1 MSTFGIKILQKG
13 RNKMWSVLIGFSGF
27 LMLVA
32 ATYDLLPVGLF
43 ILVISLT
50 LISCGIILY
59 AYEAY
64 RDVPEGIKNNHNFF
78 NSLSSR
84 GWLGWL
90 TGMVLTGFYI
100 LLYWSLNCFQRRFDL
115 L

>member
-13 RNKMWSVLIGFSGF
+13 RNKMWSVVIGFSGF

-59 AYEAY
+59 AYRAY
-64 RDVPEGIKNNHNFF
+64 RDVPEGIKITIIF
-78 NSLSSR
+78 S
-84 GWLGWL
+84 
-90 TGMVLTGFYI
+90 I
-100 LLYWSLNCFQRRFDL
+100 L
-115 L
+115 